1 MPKENNKMQVDID
14 TLKKQNVND
23 LLSIKELYSKLEE
36 LGEKITQIKY
46 VDNTIVKKLK
56 KEYENFKKLILDENL
71 QLQFK
76 TLLKEN
82 NKVIDDF
89 NVRLDND
96 INEINSQLDT
106 MARKDDVAKISSG
119 TPLFASSISG
129 MTDTTKNYVNTT
141 DGYLYIYSGGT
152 WNKTSV
158 QYQSTGISEGSVN
171 GLKLDKNN
179 NIFNNLTFRS
189 GYALNSDGTEKS
201 FTSFST
207 SDYFDITDILSITLD
222 NNMKGSVYPVQGCFY
237 DSNKT
242 FISKINSTVLGLY
255 TVKKPI
261 NAKYLKINYINAMKD
276 STILYCDYLLPKSF
290 KVNKDNIDSMNV
302 TISDINSSNVNVY
315 NKNNLIA
322 NSFVD
327 KTGTITTLNKLYRTD
342 YIDIHNIVSMRL
354 LNKLPS
360 TNGDTYIT
368 PLCCFY
374 DINKTFLSYVE
385 IKKVGDVNVT
395 IPSGAYYVIINFH
408 LTYLDDYYIYYYK
421 KIDWLVTEGKANTKG
436 KLMECIGDSL
446 TAYAKWQP
454 TVVDRLGLSGYNNL
468 ALAGGY
474 LTNNMAQYL
483 VNLNSGVDI
492 ITIWAGTN
500 DWSYGK
506 LLGSF
511 TDEVAPNVKYVPTLR
526 YMIEYICQ
534 NRPSAKLFLIT
545 PHQRFANTPSGSP
558 NTSFTQD
565 ERGNYKNSNGDTLE
579 DFANAI
585 IEVGKYYSIPVIDLY
600 HEGVVNKI
608 NYTTYLVDKIHHN
621 ENGGILHGTIIA
633 NEISKYF

>member
-1 MPKENNKMQVDID
+1 MSNENNKMQVDIEN
-14 TLKKQNVND
+14 LFKQNEND
-23 LLSIKELYSKLEE
+23 LSSIKELYKRIEE
-36 LGEKITQIKY
+36 LGEKISQFKY
-46 VDNTIVKKLK
+46 IDNTLVNKLK
-56 KEYENFKKLILDENL
+56 KEYLNLEKLILDENVQVKL
-71 QLQFK
+71 TKDIEKINSQLTK
-76 TLLKEN
+76 
-82 NKVIDDF
+82 
-89 NVRLDND
+89 D
-96 INEINSQLDT
+96 IEKINSQLTKDIETINSQLDQ
-106 MARKDDVAKISSG
+106 MVRK
-119 TPLFASSISG
+119 
-129 MTDTTKNYVNTT
+129 
-141 DGYLYIYSGGT
+141 
-152 WNKTSV
+152 
-158 QYQSTGISEGSVN
+158 
-171 GLKLDKNN
+171 
-179 NIFNNLTFRS
+179 
-189 GYALNSDGTEKS
+189 
-201 FTSFST
+201 
-207 SDYFDITDILSITLD
+207 
-222 NNMKGSVYPVQGCFY
+222 
-237 DSNKT
+237 
-242 FISKINSTVLGLY
+242 
-255 TVKKPI
+255 
-261 NAKYLKINYINAMKD
+261 
-276 STILYCDYLLPKSF
+276 
-290 KVNKDNIDSMNV
+290 IDSINDKIFD
-302 TISDINSSNVNVY
+302 TNSSNENVY

-327 KTGTITTLNKLYRTD
+327 KTGSINTLNKLYRTD
-342 YIDIHNIVSMRL
+342 YIDIHNFVSMRL

-374 DINKTFLSYVE
+374 DINKTFLNYVE

-395 IPSGAYYVIINFH
+395 IPSDAYYVIINFH
-408 LTYLDDYYIYYYK
+408 LTYLDEYYIYYYK
-421 KIDWLVTEGKANTKG
+421 NNDCFVTEGMTNTKG

-454 TVVDRLGLSGYNNL
+454 TVVNRLGLSGYNNL

-511 TDEVAPNVKYVPTLR
+511 DDEVAPNVKYVPTLR

-534 NRPSAKLFLIT
+534 NRPLAKLFLIT
-545 PHQRFANTPSGSP
+545 PHQRFANTPPGSP
-558 NTSFTQD
+558 NTSSTQD

-585 IEVGKYYSIPVIDLY
+585 IEVGKFYSIPVIDLY
-600 HEGVVNKI
+600 HKGVVNKI

-621 ENGGILHGTIIA
+621 ENGGLLHGTIIS